1 RPNLGDATD
10 ETFGDDGRHLLSD
23 AVGAAAIDGEGP
35 GPPSAFAADDL
46 AGERSERKPVAKG
59 EKTPQPAILLI
70 RLANLQRLHTETLV
84 VRPEGRVL
92 APDRSPVREGVPGAE
107 GSPVGLG
114 EHALNGIEGE
124 GEQISG
130 SGRSSAPRL
139 HGEEDERG
147 EQHPGEKSVVTKS
160 HQLHHTAPAP

>member
-1 RPNLGDATD
+1 DRGDPAHRNAFGEERAHSGGDDQIAGGDAGAIARHKLEAKPSARLAFHETGCARALDHRSHRGGGVVEKLDHGSTRPNLGD
-10 ETFGDDGRHLLSD
+10 
-23 AVGAAAIDGEGP
+23 AAAIDGEGP

-107 GSPVGLG
+107 G
-114 EHALNGIEGE
+114 
-124 GEQISG
+124 
-130 SGRSSAPRL
+130 
-139 HGEEDERG
+139 
-147 EQHPGEKSVVTKS
+147 
-160 HQLHHTAPAP
+160 